1 MNLSKRIKKTRIKN
15 GLTQLDLSEKS
26 GLTLRTIQRI
36 ENEEVT
42 PSIHSLNRISE
53 VLNED
58 FSSSENKSI
67 FKKSYVFILLGI
79 FSLTLGFY
87 YVSFKELPP
96 PPFDYWKQVYQELNT
111 SDGGYIKYYDFP
123 ARI

>member
-67 FKKSYVFILLGI
+67 FKKSYVFICLL
-79 FSLTLGFY
+79 Y
-87 YVSFKELPP
+87 
-96 PPFDYWKQVYQELNT
+96 T
-111 SDGGYIKYYDFP
+111 SPSPRDGLLSRMP
-123 ARI
+123 SSA